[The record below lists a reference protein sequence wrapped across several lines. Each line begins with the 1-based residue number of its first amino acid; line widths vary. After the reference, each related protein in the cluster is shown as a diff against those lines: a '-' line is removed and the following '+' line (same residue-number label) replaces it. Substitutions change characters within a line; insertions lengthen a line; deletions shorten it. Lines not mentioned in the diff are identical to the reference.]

1 MAKGSHDQVVTVEG
15 RTIKLSNLDKVLY
28 PKTQTTKAD
37 VLSYYAQ
44 VGPTMLPH
52 LRDRPATR
60 KRWPDGVAEIKG
72 GRPTVFYN
80 KDLAAGTPDWVP
92 RREHGRKWKTRK
104 CGISN
109 KRE

>member
-1 MAKGSHDQVVTVEG
+1 MGRASRDQVVTVEG

-28 PKTQTTKAD
+28 PQTQTTKAD

-60 KRWPDGVAEIKG
+60 KRWPDGVGGVKENRRPSSSTRIWLRARRIGCRAAPSPIKITTMTI
-72 GRPTVFYN
+72 R
-80 KDLAAGTPDWVP
+80 
-92 RREHGRKWKTRK
+92 
-104 CGISN
+104 
-109 KRE
+109 